1 MGGERDMARLL
12 KPKADYPVMVQKPVA
27 KLFQKLYLDRIE
39 GTYKTGA
46 YEKWNLQALLNEG
59 EAAGEPHVYL
69 DSWAAPD
76 LERPTFEDAVS
87 QEFDRHIKV
96 GSQFGPA
103 WSTHW
108 VKVRLTVPEE
118 LRDKE
123 HLEFHWDAGNEG
135 MVWTED
141 GNPIQGFS
149 ASDRP
154 EWILPEEYRDGKEH
168 TFYIEVAC
176 NEMFGNGA
184 GISPP
189 DPNKTYTLRK
199 ASIVAVNLQAR
210 QLYVDMWII
219 GDAARELPKESWEQ
233 HEALKTITRMIE
245 VLNVEDKDSVL
256 KAREIARGYIGNVDS
271 AEVYESGK
279 EPMVYGVGHC
289 HIDTC
294 WLWPWAETKRKVAR
308 SWTNQCNLMELYPEL
323 NFACSQAQQFKWLK
337 QYYPYAFDRVKEKVK
352 AGQFQPIGGSW
363 VEHDTNM
370 PSGES
375 LVRQFVY
382 GQRFFEANFGDRSK
396 TFWLPDTFGYSAQLP
411 QLCRLAGMDRFLTQ
425 KLSWNNINNFPH
437 TTFNWVAI
445 DGSQVMCHMPPSET
459 YTANAHYGD
468 VKRSISK
475 HKSMDQDH
483 TSLLVFGKG
492 DGGGGPLVEHIEKL
506 RRCRG
511 MADTTGTGAVPRIHM
526 GKTVDDFFDQL
537 LPKSDKLVTWFGE
550 LYFELHR
557 GTYTTQAN
565 NKHNNRASEFLLRAV
580 ELYATIAS
588 LNNEGYQY
596 PKASIDKMWEAVL
609 LCQFHDCLP
618 GSCIEM
624 CYDDSDKLYAEVF
637 EIGHKLIAEASSA
650 MDLSRVEA
658 TTVEEGAALNALF
671 WPRQQLVQISDD
683 KVAVAC
689 GDGPLLELK
698 PLESLSAE
706 SAAVSIEELSDGVFA
721 LQNDQ
726 LKVKV
731 ENGVITSVY
740 DRKADREVLA
750 KGGKANQFVI
760 FDDKP
765 LYWQAWDVEWYH
777 LDSRKELSVHDSKI
791 SENKPH
797 RVAVS
802 SRVQISEKSHLVS
815 TVSLSASLKGQPSYV
830 EIETEVEWH
839 EDLKF
844 LKVEFPVDVRNT
856 EANYEIQYGIVKR
869 PTHYNTDWDMAKFEV
884 CHHKFADLSERN
896 YGVSILNDS
905 KYGFA
910 TVGNLMRLSLLR
922 APKAPDAHAD
932 MGPHKIRYAI
942 LPHDGPLGPA
952 TVRAGYEFNSPI
964 KLVRKPHHYQPAT
977 AALSH
982 DSPVKLVGDHAVI
995 LDCVKRGEDDE
1006 DVSVGD
1012 LPVRKGKCVIVRM
1025 YESLGGRARTAIGTK
1040 WNVKKVTKVNI
1051 LEDEVPD
1058 EAELQKNDE
1067 GNYPVTLR
1075 PFEVATFR
1083 LQL

>member
-1 MGGERDMARLL
+1 
-12 KPKADYPVMVQKPVA
+12 
-27 KLFQKLYLDRIE
+27 
-39 GTYKTGA
+39 
-46 YEKWNLQALLNEG
+46 
-59 EAAGEPHVYL
+59 
-69 DSWAAPD
+69 
-76 LERPTFEDAVS
+76 
-87 QEFDRHIKV
+87 
-96 GSQFGPA
+96 
-103 WSTHW
+103 
-108 VKVRLTVPEE
+108 
-118 LRDKE
+118 
-123 HLEFHWDAGNEG
+123 

-141 GNPIQGFS
+141 GKPVQGFS
-149 ASDRP
+149 ASERP
-154 EWILPEEYRDGKEH
+154 EWILPDAFRDGKEH

-176 NEMFGNGA
+176 NEMFGNGS

-189 DPNKTYTLRK
+189 NPNKTYNLSK
-199 ASIVAVNLQAR
+199 AEIVAVNVQAR

-233 HEALKTITRMIE
+233 HKALSTINRMIDA
-245 VLNVEDKDSVL
+245 LNVDDKDSVL
-256 KAREIARGYIGNVDS
+256 KAREIAREYIGNADS
-271 AEVYESGK
+271 PKVYDNGEK
-279 EPMVYGVGHC
+279 PMVYGIGHC

-352 AGQFQPIGGSW
+352 AGQFNPIGGSW

-375 LVRQFVY
+375 LVRQFLY
-382 GQRFFEANFGDRSK
+382 GQRFFEANFGERCK

-411 QLCRLAGMDRFLTQ
+411 QLCRLADMDRFLTQ

-437 TTFNWVAI
+437 TTFNWVAL
-445 DGSQVMCHMPPSET
+445 DGSQVICHMPPAET
-459 YTANAHYGD
+459 YTADAHYGD

-511 MADTTGTGAVPRIHM
+511 MADTTGTGAVPRVHM

-537 LPKSDKLVTWFGE
+537 IPKSDKLVTWFGE

-565 NKHNNRASEFLLRAV
+565 NKHNNRAAEFLLRAV
-580 ELYATIAS
+580 ELYATVAS
-588 LNNEGYQY
+588 VNGSDFKY
-596 PKASIDKMWEAVL
+596 PKAQIDEMWEAVL

-624 CYDDSDKLYAEVF
+624 CYDDSDEVRIRNFLKSLSVSSAPKNVMLNIQQLYAKVF
-637 EIGHKLIAEASSA
+637 EIGHKLIAEASA
-650 MDLSRVEA
+650 ALGCPEVKK
-658 TTVEEGAALNALF
+658 TTVEEGAVLNALF
-671 WPRQQLVQISDD
+671 WPRKQLVSISDD
-683 KVAVAC
+683 EVAIAS
-689 GDGPLLELK
+689 GEGPLLK
-698 PLESLSAE
+698 LEHVSTLSAQG
-706 SAAVSIEELSDGVFA
+706 ATVTVQELSKGVFA
-721 LQNDQ
+721 MQNED

-750 KGGKANQFVI
+750 NGGKANQFVI

-765 LYWQAWDVEWYH
+765 LYWQAWDVEVYH
-777 LDSRKELSVHDSKI
+777 LESRKELSVHDTKI
-791 SENKPH
+791 SENKPF
-797 RVAVS
+797 RVAVT
-802 SRVQISEKSHLVS
+802 SRVKISEMSHLVS
-815 TVSLSASLKGQPSYV
+815 TISLSAALDGQPSYV
-830 EIETEVEWH
+830 EIETDVVWH
-839 EDLKF
+839 EAHKF
-844 LKVEFPVDVRNT
+844 LKVEFPVDIRNT
-856 EANYEIQYGIVKR
+856 EANYEVQYGIVKR

-884 CHHKFADLSERN
+884 CNHKFADLSESN

-910 TVGNLMRLSLLR
+910 TAGNLMRLSLLR

-932 MGPHKIRYAI
+932 MGNHKIRYAI
-942 LPHDGPLGPA
+942 LPHEGPLGPA
-952 TVRAGYEFNSPI
+952 TVRAGYEFNAPI
-964 KLVRKPHHYQPAT
+964 KLVRKPHHYKPALAST
-977 AALSH
+977 Q
-982 DSPVKLVGDHAVI
+982 SPVTLVGDASII
-995 LDCVKRGEDDE
+995 LDCIKRGEDDE
-1006 DVSVGD
+1006 DVSVGE
-1012 LPVRKGKCVIVRM
+1012 LPARKGKCVIVRM
-1025 YESLGGRARTAIGTK
+1025 YESLGGRSRTAIHTK
-1040 WNVKKVTKVNI
+1040 LDVTKVTKVNV
-1051 LEDEVPD
+1051 LEDEIPG
-1058 EAELQKNDE
+1058 EAELKLNGDA
-1067 GNYPVTLR
+1067 GYPVTLR

-1083 LQL
+1083 LQLRET